1 MLKRIGIGI
10 LVFGFVLAMGTAAQA
25 VPSLGVG
32 TGTFN
37 CSGASAYYE
46 CFSGNSAS
54 GSGESFALPASGT
67 VNGITLWSNITN
79 VNLWLVAEA
88 SIGLTGFTTGAGP
101 VQTTAIQIDGYTD
114 TPYKA
119 WSLGNT
125 SSWTQ
130 FLSGP
135 FVTGQD
141 PFYYKQGTLTYSG
154 SGTAVAGHWVFLVAD
169 MNGSGLPL
177 DDSGGGHDVF
187 SPKTTSAVPEPGT
200 VLLLGSGLLG
210 LVLYRRK
217 FQA

>member
-1 MLKRIGIGI
+1 MMKRIGIGI
-10 LVFGFVLAMGTAAQA
+10 LVFAFALTMGAAAQA

-32 TGTFN
+32 TGTFD

-54 GSGESFALPASGT
+54 GSGESFALPASGET
-67 VNGITLWSNITN
+67 NGITLWSNITG

-101 VQTTAIQIDGYTD
+101 AQSTAIQIDGYTD
-114 TPYKA
+114 TPYLA
-119 WSLGNT
+119 WSLGTT
-125 SSWTQ
+125 SGWTQ
-130 FLSGP
+130 FTSGP

-141 PFYYKQGTLTYSG
+141 PFYYLQGTLTYSG
-154 SGTAVAGHWVFLVAD
+154 SGADVAGHWVFLVAD

-177 DDSGGGHDVF
+177 DDSGRGHDVF

-200 VLLLGSGLLG
+200 LLLLGSGLVGLG
-210 LVLYRRK
+210 LYRRK
-217 FQA
+217 IKA

>member
-1 MLKRIGIGI
+1 MKRIGIGI

-37 CSGASAYYE
+37 CTGASAYYE

-67 VNGITLWSNITN
+67 ANGITLWSNITG
-79 VNLWLVAEA
+79 VNLYLVAEA
-88 SIGLTGFTTGAGP
+88 SIGLTGFSTGSLAGA
-101 VQTTAIQIDGYTD
+101 TATQIDGYTD
-114 TPYKA
+114 TPYQA
-119 WSLGNT
+119 WLLGNT

-130 FLSGP
+130 FTSGP
-135 FVTGQD
+135 FATGQD
-141 PFYYKQGTLTYSG
+141 PFYYLQGTLTYTG
-154 SGTAVAGHWVFLVAD
+154 SASAVAGHWVFLVAD
-169 MNGSGLPL
+169 INGSGLPL
-177 DDSGGGHDVF
+177 TDSGSGHDVF

-210 LVLYRRK
+210 LALYRRK
-217 FQA
+217 FKT

>member
-1 MLKRIGIGI
+1 MKRIGIGM

-67 VNGITLWSNITN
+67 TNGITLWSNITG
-79 VNLWLVAEA
+79 VNLYLVAEA
-88 SIGLTGFTTGAGP
+88 SIGLTGFSPTGSLAGA
-101 VQTTAIQIDGYTD
+101 TATQIDGYTD
-114 TPYKA
+114 TPYQA
-119 WSLGNT
+119 WLLGNT
-125 SSWTQ
+125 GSWTQ
-130 FLSGP
+130 FTSGP

-141 PFYYKQGTLTYSG
+141 PFYYLQGTLTYTG
-154 SGTAVAGHWVFLVAD
+154 SASAVAGHWVFLVAD

-177 DDSGGGHDVF
+177 TDSGPNHDQF